1 MSSTEVSDKIDGVTT
16 DFIKASASNHA
27 LASFL
32 VGRCRLTL
40 GEKVAVGWTGLKGGE
55 DWAFSINPLCW
66 VCWGCEMELVLS
78 VEER

>member
-1 MSSTEVSDKIDGVTT
+1 MSSTEVRDKIDGVTT
-16 DFIKASASNHA
+16 DFIKASASNYA

-40 GEKVAVGWTGLKGGE
+40 GEKVAVAIGCTGLEGGK

-78 VEER
+78 VE